1 MKKSVLA
8 LLAATA
14 LLAALPAQATKQ
26 AQERRDARDVRQDT
40 RQESRDAKQACRE
53 GVVGNAD
60 CRQEHRDNKQEGRA
74 RPGISN
80 IDAGPSEDGLHR
92 VSRKGQGA
100 FCPLPIF
107 AMRASHSG
115 ASLG

>member
-53 GVVGNAD
+53 GGWAMPTAARSIVTTSRRG
-60 CRQEHRDNKQEGRA
+60 ET

-92 VSRKGQGA
+92 VS
-100 FCPLPIF
+100 
-107 AMRASHSG
+107 H
-115 ASLG
+115 

>member
-40 RQESRDAKQACRE
+40 RQESLNGWWRLIEARLAAQALE
-53 GVVGNAD
+53 VT
-60 CRQEHRDNKQEGRA
+60 
-74 RPGISN
+74 P
-80 IDAGPSEDGLHR
+80 
-92 VSRKGQGA
+92 
-100 FCPLPIF
+100 
-107 AMRASHSG
+107 
-115 ASLG
+115 